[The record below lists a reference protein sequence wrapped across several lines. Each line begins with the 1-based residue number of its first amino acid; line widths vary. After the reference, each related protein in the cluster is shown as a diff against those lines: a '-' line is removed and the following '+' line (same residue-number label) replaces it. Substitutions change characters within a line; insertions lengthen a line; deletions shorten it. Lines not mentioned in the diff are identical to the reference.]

1 VLKDGYWEIW
11 CTTGERRLLIHLY
24 HDGKVVAT
32 TSNGDLWVFD
42 WLEVIQEK
50 TAGLSNQWPK
60 GIPQTLRFRPYSS
73 RLRR

>member
-1 VLKDGYWEIW
+1 
-11 CTTGERRLLIHLY
+11 LLIHLY

-50 TAGLSNQWPK
+50 NGSSVKAMTDSRGLAVHTVLQ
-60 GIPQTLRFRPYSS
+60 
-73 RLRR
+73 